1 MMDILAHEPD
11 EIMRQIE
18 SRASRQSATN
28 PLHQA
33 LIKMA
38 CSGQSE
44 EDWPHL
50 AEFVAENRASAR
62 VRASR
67 VC

>member
-1 MMDILAHEPD
+1 MDILAHDPD
-11 EIMRQIE
+11 GTMRQIE

-38 CSGQSE
+38 
-44 EDWPHL
+44 
-50 AEFVAENRASAR
+50 
-62 VRASR
+62 
-67 VC
+67 